1 MMDIQTTK
9 QYQTIQLNNP
19 MEEALTTL
27 HRIHHHTNHHTVEAQ
42 TTPSNIHQQHTQKDI
57 TTDTNTLKKED
68 GKKQNQ
74 ENGNTYS
81 EIILISFTIQKH
93 LS

>member
-42 TTPSNIHQQHTQKDI
+42 TTPSNIHQQHT
-57 TTDTNTLKKED
+57 L
-68 GKKQNQ
+68 
-74 ENGNTYS
+74 
-81 EIILISFTIQKH
+81 
-93 LS
+93 